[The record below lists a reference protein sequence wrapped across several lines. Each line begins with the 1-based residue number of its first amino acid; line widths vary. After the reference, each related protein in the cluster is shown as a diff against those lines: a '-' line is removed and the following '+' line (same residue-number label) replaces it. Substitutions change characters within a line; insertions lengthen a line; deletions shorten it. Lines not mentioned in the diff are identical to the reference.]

1 MAIVRNL
8 NSSIWRQ
15 QHTSCHP
22 LKGARLKF
30 LVHQSILEK
39 FMTVYELRSLL
50 QLLNDGGCFIVSL
63 AVAEATELDCTET
76 TPGCQRHG
84 HALTGWIHW
93 SELRKTTR
101 SSMRRDAIH
110 P

>member
-39 FMTVYELRSLL
+39 FMTVCELLSLL

-63 AVAEATELDCTET
+63 AVAEATELGCTET
-76 TPGCQRHG
+76 SQG
-84 HALTGWIHW
+84 
-93 SELRKTTR
+93 
-101 SSMRRDAIH
+101 
-110 P
+110 